1 MSRFFS
7 MNIKIGLSLPIDY
20 KELINLINEALAD
33 NNLSLEELNNIN
45 DIIDNIAGDPTYIFS
60 YTNEDEVE
68 IYESILELKPKI
80 KKYLNNKAFW

>member
-1 MSRFFS
+1 